1 MKTRNYVKML
11 VTCGV
16 VLALFSSVMAQE
28 VKQGTARVV
37 RIKGAARYST
47 GNNIWL
53 ELKVGMEL
61 KPGAIIQTAADSS
74 VDVWLLEGAG
84 GAGGVPAGGVGGPSA
99 AGRMNYYQVVSDQN
113 VVHMTQD
120 SVLAINK
127 LTTTQTGADVV
138 SETEL
143 DLRAGRIFG
152 SVKKLPGASKFEVK
166 IPNGVAGVR
175 GTVYSISAD
184 GVITVI
190 SGAVVVAYAKPDGTV
205 VTQEVKAGYQY
216 DIRTGQLT
224 PVTGAFS
231 KTVTD
236 AVQEAS
242 VGPSPRVPMENA
254 DYNRIHFIY
263 YVTPPSERAP
273 ISPTS
278 PD

>member
-1 MKTRNYVKML
+1 MKTRNYVKTL
-11 VTCGV
+11 VACGV
-16 VLALFSSVMAQE
+16 VLALFSSAMAQE

-53 ELKVGMEL
+53 ELKVGTDL

-74 VDVWLLEGAG
+74 VDLWLLEGAG
-84 GAGGVPAGGVGGPSA
+84 GGGGGAGGGPAA
-99 AGRMNYYQVVSDQN
+99 AGMMNYYQVVSDQN

-120 SVLAINK
+120 TVLAVNK
-127 LTTTQTGADVV
+127 LTTAQTGADVV

-152 SVKKLPGASKFEVK
+152 SVKKLSGASKYEVK
-166 IPNGVAGVR
+166 IPNGVAGIR

-205 VTQEVKAGYQY
+205 VTQEIKAGYQY
-216 DIRTGQLT
+216 DLRTGQMT
-224 PVTGAFS
+224 PISSAFS

-236 AVQEAS
+236 AIQQAS
-242 VGPSPRVPMENA
+242 VGPAPKPTVVNV
-254 DYNRIHFIY
+254 DHTIY
-263 YVTPPSERAP
+263 FVTPRPTAP
-273 ISPTS
+273 ISPTA